1 MLNEIFVCV
10 CDECD
15 PVLGMVHFTGIWKA
29 LGHTKADV
37 VKLVESDPTIAP
49 FLRKVR
55 GGYLKIQG
63 TWSVTLKLSSHSFL

>member
-1 MLNEIFVCV
+1 
-10 CDECD
+10 
-15 PVLGMVHFTGIWKA
+15 MVHFTGIWKA

-49 FLRKVR
+49 YLRKVR

-63 TWSVTLKLSSHSFL
+63 TWYASVWPLKIPDTST

>member
-1 MLNEIFVCV
+1 MALIDLMVMNFS
-10 CDECD
+10 
-15 PVLGMVHFTGIWKA
+15 GMVHFTGIWKA

-49 FLRKVR
+49 YLRKVR

-63 TWSVTLKLSSHSFL
+63 TW